1 MLDDTHTLPPD
12 DKALLDAYSLAVT
25 SAVDRVTPSVIHIA
39 VGGSNGRLG
48 AGSGFIV
55 AGDGL
60 VLTNSHVVHGA
71 RQVSL
76 TLHDGR
82 EIAGHVLGDD
92 PHTDIA
98 VVRSDAGLDAPA
110 VRLANS
116 KSVRSGLLAV
126 AIGNPLGFQ
135 STVTAGVVSAVGRSL
150 RARTGRL
157 IDDVIQTDAALNP
170 GNSGGPLVNSAGQV
184 IGVNTAIIPGAQGI
198 CFSVASNTALQV
210 LLQVLQHGRVRRAAL
225 GVEGQVTVIPRHVAR
240 HAAVEQATGVRIM
253 RILGDSPAE
262 AAGLQPGDLIIALDG
277 LPVLGIDDLLR
288 VLDHERIGRSVP
300 IVALRRGERLDRTVV
315 PNERR

>member
-1 MLDDTHTLPPD
+1 MLDDTHDLPAD
-12 DKALLDAYSLAVT
+12 DAVLLDSYSLAVT
-25 SAVDRVTPSVIHIA
+25 SAVDRVTPSVVHIA
-39 VGGSNGRLG
+39 VNADNGRRG

-60 VLTNSHVVHGA
+60 VLTNSHVVSGA

-82 EIAGHVLGDD
+82 EVAGHVLGDD

-98 VVRSDAGLDAPA
+98 VVRSNSGLDAPA
-110 VRLANS
+110 VRLADS
-116 KSVRSGLLAV
+116 KSVRPGLLAI

-135 STVTAGVVSAVGRSL
+135 SSVTAGVVSAVGRSL
-150 RARTGRL
+150 RAQTGRL

-184 IGVNTAIIPGAQGI
+184 MGVNTAIIPGAQGI

-225 GVEGQVTVIPRHVAR
+225 GIEGQVTVIPRHVAR
-240 HAAVEQATGVRIM
+240 HAEVTQPTGIRIM
-253 RILGDSPAE
+253 RTLSNSPAE
-262 AAGLQPGDLIIALDG
+262 AAGLQAGDLVIAIDG
-277 LPVLGIDDLLR
+277 VPVLGIDDLLR

-300 IVALRRGERLDRTVV
+300 LVALRRGERLETAVV
-315 PNERR
+315 PVERR